1 MYADPTATKYMVKA
15 KINADGVVE
24 KPDVVG
30 AIFGQTE
37 GLLGDDLDLRDLQ
50 KTGRIGR
57 IEVEVTSRGGRS
69 EGSVTMSSSLDQ
81 VETVLLA
88 SALETVDRVG
98 PCKASIKVISIEDV
112 RISKRE
118 KVAGRARELLQEL
131 IIQSKGTSSDLIE
144 DIRKTLQIEEIVSY
158 GKDKCPAGPN
168 VKDAEAII
176 IVEGRSDVINCLKSG
191 IKNAI
196 AVEGT
201 NIPKTVQD
209 LSRERVVTAFVDGDR
224 GGELILKELFQVA
237 EVDFVARAPRAQEV
251 EELTQKQLVKCLRNK
266 IPAEQYMDMNHISV
280 EHHAEE
286 EKEDTSKPK
295 REPSRDQDRRQNGR
309 PVDDRQPQYRKE
321 RFNTEAADRF
331 KKKTTDEKP
340 DVEHKDEP
348 VKESAPTVENK
359 AKVEEKPTRTL
370 RAKRTTKRAEKTL
383 TEEQTIY
390 RDMLAEMASTHNAKL
405 LDAEKNIIKE
415 VAVKSLANTL
425 KDEGEGVESIVFD
438 GVISQR
444 IVNVCDEKKI
454 GTIVATRKGK
464 VSKLPADMILW
475 AKEDFY

>member
-57 IEVEVTSRGGRS
+57 IEVDVTSRGGRS
-69 EGSVTMSSSLDQ
+69 EGTVTMSSSLDQ

-98 PCKASIKVISIEDV
+98 PCKASIKVTSIEDV

-131 IIQSKGTSSDLIE
+131 IVQSKGTSSDLIE

-168 VKDAEAII
+168 VKDSEAII

-201 NIPKTVQD
+201 DIPKTVQE
-209 LSRERVVTAFVDGDR
+209 LSKERVVTAFVDGDR

-237 EVDFVARAPRAQEV
+237 EIDFVARAPRAQEV

-280 EHHAEE
+280 DHHTEE
-286 EKEDTSKPK
+286 EEAPKPK
-295 REPSRDQDRRQNGR
+295 REHPKDQDRRQNNR
-309 PVDDRQPQYRKE
+309 PADERPQQQRKE

-331 KKKTTDEKP
+331 KKKETEEKP
-340 DVEHKDEP
+340 EVEHKSEP
-348 VKESAPTVENK
+348 VKESPPVVEK
-359 AKVEEKPTRTL
+359 KTQVEEKPTRTL
-370 RAKRTTKRAEKTL
+370 RAKRPTKRAEKTL
-383 TEEQTIY
+383 TEEQIVY

-415 VAVKSLANTL
+415 IAVKSLANTL
-425 KDEGEGVESIVFD
+425 KEEGEGVDSIVFD

-444 IVNVCDEKKI
+444 IVNVCEEKKI

-475 AKEDFY
+475 AKEDFN

>member
-1 MYADPTATKYMVKA
+1 MYADPTATKYLVKA
-15 KINADGVVE
+15 KMTADGVVE

-57 IEVEVTSRGGRS
+57 IEVDVTSKSGRS
-69 EGSVTMSSSLDQ
+69 EGTVTMSSSLDQ

-98 PCKASIKVISIEDV
+98 PCKANIKIISIEDV

-118 KVAGRARELLQEL
+118 VVAERARELLKDL
-131 IIQSKGTSSDLIE
+131 ITQSKGTSSDLID
-144 DIRKTLQIEEIVSY
+144 DIRKTLQVEEIVSF

-176 IVEGRSDVINCLKSG
+176 VVEGRSDVINCLKSG

-201 NIPKTVQD
+201 DIPKTVQD
-209 LSRERVVTAFVDGDR
+209 LSRERIVTAFVDGDR

-266 IPAEQYMDMNHISV
+266 VPTDQYMEMNHITVDESP
-280 EHHAEE
+280 AEKPE
-286 EKEDTSKPK
+286 PKPK
-295 REPSRDQDRRQNGR
+295 REITNGQERRSNVRSEER
-309 PVDDRQPQYRKE
+309 PQQRRGE
-321 RFNTEAADRF
+321 RFNSDAAEKF
-331 KKKTTDEKP
+331 KKKEVKE
-340 DVEHKDEP
+340 VEDEP
-348 VKESAPTVENK
+348 REEDDAEQD
-359 AKVEEKPTRTL
+359 EKPTRTL
-370 RAKRTTKRAEKTL
+370 RGKRTAKRPEKTL
-383 TEEQTIY
+383 TEDQVFFKEALT
-390 RDMLAEMASTHNAKL
+390 DMASTHNARI
-405 LDAEKNIIKE
+405 LDTDRNVIRE
-415 VAVKSLANTL
+415 VAVKNLADSLKEDA
-425 KDEGEGVESIVFD
+425 EGVASVVFD

-444 IVNVCDEKKI
+444 LIDVCDENGI
-454 GTIVATRKGK
+454 GTVVATRKGK
-464 VSKLPADMILW
+464 ISKLPADIVIW
-475 AKEDFY
+475 SKDDFY